1 MWPLLS
7 WTDAKRWRSNQIEW
21 SDLYTLYHPQ
31 FLAALAAEAELGAL
45 FMCVQEEQINRLVLE
60 ELGHPQ
66 PETHIHCDNATSV
79 GIANGAVKMQ

>member
-1 MWPLLS
+1 MLL
-7 WTDAKRWRSNQIEW
+7 I
-21 SDLYTLYHPQ
+21 
-31 FLAALAAEAELGAL
+31 LG
-45 FMCVQEEQINRLVLE
+45 